1 MEIVQNLSPPA
12 YASAFMILSNTAD
25 RCGQGYANSGLDL
38 RVELFCHELA
48 TISDN
53 SSNLLGDFARM
64 KASKEQLRNSADA
77 AALLVLNYRYCGMA
91 WGATYSNGNTFSV
104 TMKVM
109 YLDLVSFLSFKLST
123 YVCSPAPWATTA
135 SVTRSVT
142 TSGCSTTRRAR
153 LLCRR
158 SSRTGTGTSS
168 SPAPT
173 PPGGTGRCW
182 PTERRDTAGGSTTTP
197 TPRCPDIT
205 R

>member
-1 MEIVQNLSPPA
+1 
-12 YASAFMILSNTAD
+12 MILSNIAD
-25 RCGQGYANSGLDL
+25 RCDQGYANSGLDL

-64 KASKEQLRNSADA
+64 KPSKEQLRNSADA

-104 TMKVM
+104 TMKVK

-123 YVCSPAPWATTA
+123 FVRSPAPWATTA

-142 TSGCSTTRRAR
+142 TSVCSTTRRAR
-153 LLCRR
+153 LLCRH